1 MTKDEFYKWFKEI
14 SPRLGV
20 REASFSKI
28 FEYLENMPDPIPI
41 VETGCLRLKNNF
53 SDGQSTLLFDKYT
66 QYRKNNSK
74 VFTVDSNGNATKV
87 CKAIVSKMYLFN

>member
-1 MTKDEFYKWFKEI
+1 MINIIMTKDEFYKWLKEI

-28 FEYLENMPDPIPI
+28 FEYLDNMPDPITI
-41 VETGCLRLKNNF
+41 VETVLRLKNNF

-66 QYRKNNSK
+66 QYRKIIQR
-74 VFTVDSNGNATKV
+74 F
-87 CKAIVSKMYLFN
+87 LH